1 MLRRDPNSFPR
12 RGELARRGSDRPLR
26 IIEGNISSELGE
38 CFHLTDAVLRVPHV
52 HPNVKAL
59 NWHRHGSTCTSR
71 TNFAMLPVKD
81 RRIDPRMH
89 HKPLLARRSKPYVA
103 KEATM

>member
-1 MLRRDPNSFPR
+1 RHLQLGYRCGRLC

-59 NWHRHGSTCTSR
+59 NWHRHRSTCTSR
-71 TNFAMLPVKD
+71 TKSAMLLVKD
-81 RRIDPRMH
+81 GRVGRIG
-89 HKPLLARRSKPYVA
+89 AVF
-103 KEATM
+103 EAFASLWQK

>member
-1 MLRRDPNSFPR
+1 
-12 RGELARRGSDRPLR
+12 R

-59 NWHRHGSTCTSR
+59 NWHRHRSTCTSR
-71 TNFAMLPVKD
+71 TNSAMLLVKD
-81 RRIDPRMH
+81 GRVGRIAAVFERFILRPEDVELCYSPISNLGRFNDVTIQRFTPP
-89 HKPLLARRSKPYVA
+89 K
-103 KEATM
+103 